1 MEKYQ
6 ISKHTQTPEHRNAD
20 GKKGLLTT
28 HYVIKLD
35 VFKGWNF
42 SLELKRGPI
51 ANENSLEAK
60 VHHTG

>member
-1 MEKYQ
+1 MQME
-6 ISKHTQTPEHRNAD
+6 
-20 GKKGLLTT
+20 KKGLLTT

-60 VHHTG
+60 FITRVSLLQQMQENV

>member
-1 MEKYQ
+1 ME
-6 ISKHTQTPEHRNAD
+6 
-20 GKKGLLTT
+20 KKGLLTT

-42 SLELKRGPI
+42 SLELKHGPI

-60 VHHTG
+60 FITRVSLLQQMQENV

>member
-1 MEKYQ
+1 ME
-6 ISKHTQTPEHRNAD
+6 
-20 GKKGLLTT
+20 KKGLLTT

-42 SLELKRGPI
+42 SLELKHGPI